1 MAGVKNRWKEIN
13 AWTTIQSNMV
23 HVCYL
28 GHRDLLNQV
37 NQNSDSY
44 IYISHVYNIPLLN
57 TTTMVLFNQATAK
70 ILSMELC
77 YIVLDQQTKDLF
89 KNQDNILISN
99 YIYKLPLYHY

>member
-1 MAGVKNRWKEIN
+1 M
-13 AWTTIQSNMV
+13 
-23 HVCYL
+23 
-28 GHRDLLNQV
+28 
-37 NQNSDSY
+37 
-44 IYISHVYNIPLLN
+44 YNIPLLN